1 MTTSGVV
8 TFSVDRDT
16 IIQDALFDAGVL
28 GVGENVADAD
38 LQFCARRLN
47 MLVKTWQGTQD
58 FAPGLKM
65 FARKRADL
73 FLSYSTGQY
82 SLGPAGTGWA
92 SSFTQTS
99 LTATAAS
106 GAGTLTVA
114 SISGISNTDNIA
126 VVRDD
131 GTLQWTTVSGSPSG
145 STITLAATLGGQ
157 ASNGAVVYSYTTAN
171 QARRPLAIL
180 SAVLRD
186 SSNNDVPL
194 TIMTMQDYESLPTK
208 TQTTSPTDPTAI
220 YYEAQLTN
228 GQLYTD
234 APAAVD
240 TSKHIHM
247 VYLGTPEDF
256 VSGTDTPDYPQEW
269 YLALVT
275 GLAINIAPA
284 YEMPVTQEMKD
295 NFASALAMAREA
307 NPETT
312 SLFFQC
318 KEEDYSAWANWT

>member
-8 TFSVDRDT
+8 TFSVSRDN
-16 IIQDALFDAGVL
+16 IIEDALSDAGVL
-28 GVGENVADAD
+28 GVGESVADSD

-47 MLVKTWQGTQD
+47 MLVKQWQGKQD

-82 SLGPAGTGWA
+82 SLGPGATGWA

-114 SISGISNTDNIA
+114 SITGISNTDNIA

-157 ASNGAVVYSYTTAN
+157 ASNGAVVYSYPTAN
-171 QARRPLAIL
+171 QARRPLEIL
-180 SAVLRD
+180 TAVLRD

-194 TIMTMQDYESLPTK
+194 TRLTLEDYEALPTK
-208 TQTTSPTDPTAI
+208 AQTTSPTDPTGY

-234 APAAVD
+234 APAAQD
-240 TSKHIHM
+240 TSKHIHI
-247 VYLGTPEDF
+247 VYLGSPEDF
-256 VSGTDTPDYPQEW
+256 VAATDTPDYPQEW

-284 YEMPVTQEMKD
+284 YEMPVTQDMKD
-295 NFASALAMAREA
+295 NFARALAIAQRSV
-307 NPETT
+307 PEV
-312 SLFFQC
+312 SSMYFQC
-318 KEEDYSAWANWT
+318 GDDDYAKSSSY